1 MLGVVDTTYVREPL
15 LPISDEQR
23 DLVRRTLAEVGLKS
37 PVTA

>member
-1 MLGVVDTTYVREPL
+1 VDTTYVREPL